1 MPTDAAHD
9 LGPVGRVG
17 TGAQRG
23 IEVVAGPV
31 EESSPRSVVMDAALV
46 CFGRWGVAKSTL
58 DDIARESGISRAT
71 VYRLF
76 SGGKPALVDAVAARE
91 LARLAAAVRLEI
103 DASENVQD
111 AVVAGVV
118 TASRCIADHAAL
130 NHLLKHERAAILPF
144 IAFDRLE
151 PALLLARTDLAPA
164 MERFVDRSL
173 AEEIVEWCTRIVLS
187 LNFSPSAVDPT
198 SEAQVASLVGQ
209 FLAPGL
215 LAATT
220 TP

>member
-9 LGPVGRVG
+9 LGTAGRVDA
-17 TGAQRG
+17 GAAPG
-23 IEVVAGPV
+23 IAAVVGAA
-31 EESSPRSVVMDAALV
+31 EESSPHSIVLDAALV

-58 DDIARESGISRAT
+58 DDIARESGVSRAT

-76 SGGKPALVDAVAARE
+76 PGGKPALVDAVAARE
-91 LARLAAAVRLEI
+91 LARLAAAVRVEI

-151 PALLLARTDLAPA
+151 PALLLARTELAPS
-164 MERFVDRSL
+164 MQRFVDRSL

-215 LAATT
+215 LAPAAN
-220 TP
+220 P